1 MFKKLF
7 GKKKDKE
14 IDYQSLN
21 EILSI
26 GSKLAEII
34 YVIAIIAIVLLGI
47 HLIKEVGIL
56 GFIGEFISVISPIF
70 IGFLI
75 AWLFDPL
82 VRWLQKK
89 KVPRIL
95 GCIISYFI

>member
-26 GSKLAEII
+26 GSKLAEIV
-34 YVIAIIAIVLLGI
+34 YVISIIAIVLLGI
-47 HLIKEVGIL
+47 HLIKDD
-56 GFIGEFISVISPIF
+56 
-70 IGFLI
+70 
-75 AWLFDPL
+75 A
-82 VRWLQKK
+82 
-89 KVPRIL
+89 
-95 GCIISYFI
+95 SYFWEGSCGAIFV

>member
-34 YVIAIIAIVLLGI
+34 
-47 HLIKEVGIL
+47 
-56 GFIGEFISVISPIF
+56 S
-70 IGFLI
+70 
-75 AWLFDPL
+75 
-82 VRWLQKK
+82 
-89 KVPRIL
+89 
-95 GCIISYFI
+95 